1 VNLEVANQPDPSR
14 LALVLGGG
22 GARSAYQVGVLKALA
37 RRAPHLQI
45 PLLTGVSA
53 GAINIAHLANHTGP
67 FHQQID
73 DLTELWMRLRL
84 QDVFSTSGPGLLWRV
99 LRIGMRLSVGL
110 PPGIPDV
117 HGMVD
122 TQPLREFLLRAVGTP
137 DGKLAGVERNLK
149 SQRLQGVA
157 LTTLSY
163 GTGNTTTFFRGR
175 KINAWERPHRRS
187 VETPLNVEHIMAS
200 AALPLFFP
208 PVRIGNDWY
217 GDGGIRLVSPLG
229 PAVHMGADRILVISP
244 HFIGETIE
252 ELPPDP
258 PSPAVIL
265 AALYDAVFLDQLDQD
280 VLQMQRINQ
289 IVEQLPPE
297 NRLGLREVKL
307 FVIRPSQ
314 DLGQLAYGL
323 TGKLPPMLRFLME
336 RLGSRQAQSE
346 DFMSTILFHHA
357 YIERLIEIGEQD
369 AELLGDELLQFVE
382 GTEVTES
389 SGAAMPGEREA

>member
-1 VNLEVANQPDPSR
+1 MNLETDHQPDSSR

-37 RRAPHLQI
+37 RRVPDLQI

-53 GAINIAHLANHTGP
+53 GAINIAHLANHTGS
-67 FHQQID
+67 FDQQID
-73 DLTELWMRLRL
+73 DLTGLWMRLRL
-84 QDVFSTSGPGLLWRV
+84 QDVFSTSGPGLLWRMI
-99 LRIGMRLSVGL
+99 RIGMRLSIGL

-137 DGKLAGVERNLK
+137 EGFLAGVEENLR

-157 LTTLSY
+157 LTALSY
-163 GTGNTTTFFRGR
+163 GTGHTTTFFRGQR
-175 KINAWERPHRRS
+175 INAWERPHRRS

-229 PAVHMGADRILVISP
+229 PAVHMGADRILIISP
-244 HFIGETIE
+244 HFIGESVE
-252 ELPPDP
+252 DLPPDP

-289 IVEQLPPE
+289 IVAQLPPE
-297 NRLGLREVKL
+297 NRLGLRDVKL

-323 TGKLPPMLRFLME
+323 TGKLPPMLRFMME
-336 RLGSRQAQSE
+336 RLGSKQTQSE

-369 AELLGDELLQFVE
+369 GELLGDELLEFVE
-382 GTEVTES
+382 ETRVGD
-389 SGAAMPGEREA
+389 SGKAARAGE